1 MFWVLYLKNK
11 NNFFNKPMWKSHSS
25 TKIFWTTLAYI
36 NLPDSPEFILVLTM
50 STPKL
55 FTIVFENNVYQ
66 LQCKIIKN
74 RYICYT
80 LSY

>member
-11 NNFFNKPMWKSHSS
+11 NNFFNKPMWKSQSS
-25 TKIFWTTLAYI
+25 TEIFWTLAYI
-36 NLPDSPEFILVLTM
+36 NLPDSPEFVLVLTM

-55 FTIVFENNVYQ
+55 FTIVFESTLYQ
-66 LQCKIIKN
+66 LECKIIKN
-74 RYICYT
+74 RYIWYI